1 MKKNLYFILILSS
14 FLLCAGLSAM
24 GQVNAPTPTPTAIQ
38 FAPAACANAGVAQ
51 DSVVVNG
58 DFQADPSII
67 LSWRTAAGAQAPTLI
82 SEELDKDVYNYF
94 VMLQPNAGL
103 SQTLSSDS
111 SGASKYRIVLCYMVS
126 GGQLILTLGGRTFAV
141 PELAA
146 TTQMSGEYKS
156 MSIAL
161 ALDVSDKDKNTLTII
176 YNGSDLAFIDN
187 VQVIPYTGDPEPE
200 TTPTPTPQATPVPTA
215 IVTPGPTF
223 TPRPTLRPGYPTPT
237 PTPGWKDNSIQIVAN
252 PPLLLVNQ
260 DDFVGL
266 SGNQQTKKQI
276 FLDYKV
282 IGANGEPVDIMKI
295 DPEATITF
303 TIDEQGESTGAGVIL
318 QFKDNQY
325 NRLTQREKIKDLGGT
340 LIFVPLKPFDGV
352 VRIIVDIEYEGEGNN
367 EKEQQELRGVI
378 PIVMRIDPRASLT
391 GSTGSFNPALN
402 FSLGRQPGDRGFR
415 PDLRTN
421 LYFRERLE

>member
-1 MKKNLYFILILSS
+1 MKKTLYSILLLS
-14 FLLCAGLSAM
+14 FLFYAGLTAI
-24 GQVNAPTPTPTAIQ
+24 GQNATPTPAPMAIQ
-38 FAPAACANAGVAQ
+38 FAPAACASAGVLQ

-58 DFQADPSII
+58 DFQADPSVI
-67 LSWRTAAGAQAPTLI
+67 LSWRTASGAQAPSLI
-82 SEELDKDVYNYF
+82 SEQVDKDVYNYF

-103 SQTLSSDS
+103 SQTLSDTS
-111 SGASKYRIVLCYMVS
+111 SGASKYRIVLCYMVTS
-126 GGQLILTLGGRTFAV
+126 GQLILTLGGRTFAV
-141 PELAA
+141 PETAA
-146 TTQMSGEYKS
+146 TTQTSGEYKS
-156 MSIAL
+156 NSIAL
-161 ALDVSDKDKNTLTII
+161 ALDIYDKDKNTLTII
-176 YNGSDLAFIDN
+176 YNGSDAAYIDN
-187 VQVIPYTGDPEPE
+187 VQVLPYTGDPEPE

-215 IVTPGPTF
+215 IVTPAPTF
-223 TPRPTLRPGYPTPT
+223 TPRSTMRPGYPTPT
-237 PTPGWKDNSIQIVAN
+237 PTPGWKDNSIQVVAN

-276 FLDYKV
+276 YLNYKV
-282 IGANGEPVDIMKI
+282 IGANGEPVDILKI

-303 TIDEQGESTGAGVIL
+303 TVDEQGEAAGVGTIL

-325 NRLTQREKIKDLGGT
+325 NRLSEREKIKDLGGT

-352 VRIIVDIEYEGEGNN
+352 VRIIVDIEYQGEGNN
-367 EKEQQELRGVI
+367 KKEQQELIGVI

-402 FSLGRQPGDRGFR
+402 FSMGRQPGDRGFR